1 MKQRCILAGA
11 AGLAI
16 ALIAFVPMH
25 GGAQET
31 PQSQSSDSVAKP
43 KKQPPADANPPNN
56 DAQQDNP
63 QSQSSDSVAR
73 PKKQPTDTTPAPES
87 APIPSEYKK
96 SKTPPADTPTFRSNA
111 TTVNVDISV
120 LDDHNRFIP
129 KIPRE
134 DFRILEDG
142 IPQQVAQF
150 GLGDAPITICMLI
163 EFSGRFQRF
172 WTSGWYETLQA
183 SYGFLSTLK
192 PDDNVAVVEYDLRP
206 TILSD
211 FSPDKRK
218 AEQALGELR
227 IPGFSESNV
236 FDALTD
242 MADRMSG
249 IEGRKAILLL
259 GTGLDTFSK
268 ITFDTARKSLQES
281 GVPIYT
287 VSILQI
293 ARIMAEDRGM
303 SPMADMTFLQAD
315 NEMRTFSKETGGL
328 SFFPRF
334 IGEYP
339 EVFRQIEFALRN
351 QYSLSYHPTN
361 TAKDGKFRRIKVELI
376 NPSTNEP
383 LRVTN
388 EKGKPIKYQILAKA
402 GYKAPREVE

>member
-1 MKQRCILAGA
+1 
-11 AGLAI
+11 
-16 ALIAFVPMH
+16 
-25 GGAQET
+25 
-31 PQSQSSDSVAKP
+31 
-43 KKQPPADANPPNN
+43 
-56 DAQQDNP
+56 
-63 QSQSSDSVAR
+63 
-73 PKKQPTDTTPAPES
+73 
-87 APIPSEYKK
+87 
-96 SKTPPADTPTFRSNA
+96 
-111 TTVNVDISV
+111 VNVDVSV
-120 LDDHNRFIP
+120 LDDHNHFIP

-134 DFRILEDG
+134 AFRVLEDG
-142 IPQQVAQF
+142 VPQQVSQF

-163 EFSGRFQRF
+163 EFSGRFQQF

-192 PDDNVAVVEYDLRP
+192 PDDNVAVAAYDMRP

-218 AEQALGELR
+218 AEEAMSRLR

-249 IEGRKAILLL
+249 IEGRKAILLI

-293 ARIMAEDRGM
+293 ARIQAEAMGM
-303 SPMADMTFLQAD
+303 SPMREMDFLQAD
-315 NEMRTFSKETGGL
+315 NEMKTFSKETGGL

-334 IGEYP
+334 IAEYP
-339 EVFRQIEFALRN
+339 QVFNQIEYAMRN
-351 QYSLSYHPTN
+351 QYSLAYHPTN
-361 TAKDGKFRRIKVELI
+361 ETKDGKFRRIKVELV

-388 EKGKPIKYQILAKA
+388 EKGKAIKYQIVAKA

>member
-1 MKQRCILAGA
+1 MKERCISAA
-11 AGLAI
+11 IAGLAI
-16 ALIAFVPMH
+16 LAWIAIAPATSR
-25 GGAQET
+25 AQES
-31 PQSQSSDSVAKP
+31 PQTQSGDSVAKP
-43 KKQPPADANPPNN
+43 KKQPTDTES
-56 DAQQDNP
+56 P
-63 QSQSSDSVAR
+63 QTQSGDSVAK
-73 PKKQPTDTTPAPES
+73 PKKQPTDTAPEE
-87 APIPSEYKK
+87 APIPSEFKK
-96 SKTPPADTPTFRSNA
+96 PKTPPADTPTFRSNA
-111 TTVNVDISV
+111 TTVNVDVSV
-120 LDDHNRFIP
+120 LDDHNHFIP
-129 KIPRE
+129 KIPQQA
-134 DFRILEDG
+134 FRVLEDG
-142 IPQQVAQF
+142 VPQQISQF

-163 EFSGRFQRF
+163 EFSGRFQQF

-192 PDDNVAVVEYDLRP
+192 PDDNVAVVAYDLRP

-218 AEQALGELR
+218 AEEAMSRLR

-249 IEGRKAILLL
+249 IEGRKAILLI

-287 VSILQI
+287 MSILQI
-293 ARIMAEDRGM
+293 ARIQAEAMGM
-303 SPMADMTFLQAD
+303 GPMQEMSFLQAD

-334 IGEYP
+334 IAEYSD
-339 EVFRQIEFALRN
+339 VFRQIEFALRN
-351 QYSLSYHPTN
+351 QYTLSYHPTN
-361 TAKDGKFRRIKVELI
+361 TARDGKFRRIKIELV

-388 EKGKPIKYQILAKA
+388 EKGKTIKYQVVAKA

>member
-1 MKQRCILAGA
+1 MKHRCLSAGF
-11 AGLAI
+11 AGLVI
-16 ALIAFVPMH
+16 AWITLAPARME
-25 GGAQET
+25 AQET
-31 PQSQSSDSVAKP
+31 PQSQTGDSVAKP
-43 KKQPPADANPPNN
+43 KK
-56 DAQQDNP
+56 
-63 QSQSSDSVAR
+63 
-73 PKKQPTDTTPAPES
+73 PTDTTPPPDQ
-87 APIPSEYKK
+87 APIPSKYQK
-96 SKTPPADTPTFRSNA
+96 SKTPAADTPTFRANA
-111 TTVNVDISV
+111 TTVNVDVSV
-120 LDDHNRFIP
+120 LDDHNHFIP
-129 KIPRE
+129 KIPAGN
-134 DFRILEDG
+134 FRILEDG
-142 IPQQVAQF
+142 VPQQVSQF
-150 GLGDAPITICMLI
+150 GIGDAPITICMLI
-163 EFSGRFQRF
+163 EFSGRFQQF
-172 WTSGWYETLQA
+172 WTQGWYETLQA

-192 PDDNVAVVEYDLRP
+192 PDDNVAVVAYDLRP

-218 AEQALGELR
+218 AEEAMSRLR

-249 IEGRKAILLL
+249 IEGRKAILLI

-293 ARIMAEDRGM
+293 ARILAESNGM
-303 SPMADMTFLQAD
+303 GPIAEMSFLQAD
-315 NEMRTFSKETGGL
+315 NEMKTFSKETGGL

-334 IGEYP
+334 VAEYG

-361 TAKDGKFRRIKVELI
+361 MAKDGKFRHIKVELV
-376 NPSTNEP
+376 NPENNEP

-388 EKGKPIKYQILAKA
+388 EKGKSIKYQVLAKA